1 MYIDLLIKIKN
12 AQNAG
17 HETLKTRYT
26 KMDKAVVDILQKRG
40 FVKNTELKGKTYK
53 KYLELDLKGE
63 RNISGLKFLSRPS
76 LHRYSGYAEM
86 RRVKGGY
93 GLLIVSTPKGILS
106 GDEAK
111 KYKVGGELLLE
122 VW

>member
-1 MYIDLLIKIKN
+1 MYIDLMIKIKN
-12 AQNAG
+12 AQKAG
-17 HETLKTRYT
+17 RESMKTRYT
-26 KMDKAVVDILQKRG
+26 KMDKAVADILQKRG
-40 FVKNTELKGKTYK
+40 FIKNAEIKGKTYK
-53 KYLELDLKGE
+53 KYLELDLKSE
-63 RNISGLKFLSRPS
+63 RNIAGIKFLSRPS

-86 RRVKGGY
+86 RKVKGGY

-111 KYKVGGELLLE
+111 KNKVGGELLLE